1 MLSRLLKRNETYL
14 FFVIMAF
21 SFVVT
26 MINPV
31 FLTLENMF
39 DLIKSS
45 SGMAILAIAFFVGL
59 LSGGIDISFPAIAI
73 AGQYIAVNVLIALG
87 VDSLM
92 LAFLIS
98 CAVGI
103 ALGAINAFFISSFR
117 MQALIVTLGTL
128 NIFHGALLVFVGT
141 RAINTGQLPRCF
153 KTFGH
158 MSVFTLTRPDG
169 TLFGLSIFAV
179 LLLFVI
185 VLTWFILKHTLLGKS
200 IYAVGGNYES
210 AKRAGFNIKKT
221 LFFVYGYI
229 GFLSGIMGVMHL
241 SLIRYS
247 NPNYIVDTE
256 LLKVIAAVVIGGVR
270 ITGGTGTLT
279 GTLLGVIMMVILE
292 KNLVLIG
299 LSSYWHQFFTGLV
312 IVLGVSITYYQSKL
326 QNKKNLLFS
335 AI

>member
-1 MLSRLLKRNETYL
+1 MVSKLLKRNETYL
-14 FFVIMAF
+14 FFVILIF

-26 MINPV
+26 IINPS
-31 FLTLENMF
+31 FLTIENMF

-73 AGQYIAVNVLIALG
+73 AGQYIAVNTLIALG
-87 VDSLM
+87 VDNLM

-98 CAVGI
+98 CAVGT
-103 ALGAINAFFISSFR
+103 ALGAINAFFISTFR
-117 MQALIVTLGTL
+117 MQALIVTLGTA

-141 RAINTGQLPRCF
+141 RAVNTGQLPNCF
-153 KTFGH
+153 KAFGH
-158 MSVFTLTRPDG
+158 LQVLTLTRADG
-169 TLFGLSIFAV
+169 TVYGLSIFVV
-179 LLLFVI
+179 LLLAI
-185 VLTWFILKHTLLGKS
+185 ILLTWFILQRTLLGKS
-200 IYAVGGNYES
+200 VYAVGGNYES
-210 AKRAGFNIKKT
+210 SKRAGFNINNT
-221 LFFVYGYI
+221 LFFVYSYI

-256 LLKVIAAVVIGGVR
+256 LLKVIAAVVIGGAK
-270 ITGGTGTLT
+270 ITGGSGTLM

-312 IVLGVSITYYQSKL
+312 IVVGVSITHYQSKI
-326 QNKKNLLFS
+326 QKKRSLSF
-335 AI
+335 AD

>member
-1 MLSRLLKRNETYL
+1 MIAKLLKRNETYL

-21 SFVVT
+21 GFVVT
-26 MINPV
+26 MINPA
-31 FLTLENMF
+31 FLTFENMF

-59 LSGGIDISFPAIAI
+59 LAGGIDISFPAIAI
-73 AGQYIAVNVLIALG
+73 AGQYIAVNSLIALG
-87 VDSLM
+87 VDNLM
-92 LAFLIS
+92 LAFVIS
-98 CAVGI
+98 CAVGT
-103 ALGAINAFFISSFR
+103 AMGAINAFFISAFR
-117 MQALIVTLGTL
+117 MPALIVTLGTA

-141 RAINTGQLPRCF
+141 RAVNTGQLPNCF
-153 KTFGH
+153 KAFGH
-158 MSVFTLTRPDG
+158 LQVLTLSRGDG
-169 TLFGLSIFAV
+169 TTFGLSIFAV
-179 LLLFVI
+179 LLVLIFI
-185 VLTWFILKHTLLGKS
+185 LTWFILKRTLLGKS

-210 AKRAGFNIKKT
+210 SKRAGININKT
-221 LFFVYGYI
+221 QFFVYSYI

-256 LLKVIAAVVIGGVR
+256 LLRVIAAVVIGGSK
-270 ITGGTGTLT
+270 ITGGSGTLT

-312 IVLGVSITYYQSKL
+312 IVLGVSITHYQGKLQSKRSL
-326 QNKKNLLFS
+326 SF
-335 AI
+335 AD

>member
-1 MLSRLLKRNETYL
+1 VSRLLKRNETYL
-14 FFVIMAF
+14 FFVILIF

-26 MINPV
+26 VINPS
-31 FLTLENMF
+31 FLTIENMF

-73 AGQYIAVNVLIALG
+73 AGQYIAVNALIALG
-87 VDSLM
+87 IDNLL

-98 CAVGI
+98 CAVGT
-103 ALGAINAFFISSFR
+103 ALGAINAFFISTFR
-117 MQALIVTLGTL
+117 MQALIVTLGTA

-141 RAINTGQLPRCF
+141 RAVNTGQLPDCF
-153 KTFGH
+153 KAFGH
-158 MSVFTLTRPDG
+158 LQVLTLTRGDG
-169 TLFGLSIFAV
+169 TVYGLSIFVV
-179 LLLFVI
+179 LLLAI
-185 VLTWFILKHTLLGKS
+185 VLLTWFILQRTLLGKS
-200 IYAVGGNYES
+200 VYAVGGNYES
-210 AKRAGFNIKKT
+210 SKRAGFNINNT
-221 LFFVYGYI
+221 LFFVYSYI

-256 LLKVIAAVVIGGVR
+256 LLKVIAAVVIGGTK
-270 ITGGTGTLT
+270 ITGGSGTLT

-312 IVLGVSITYYQSKL
+312 IVVGVSITHYQSKL
-326 QNKKNLLFS
+326 QKKRSLSF
-335 AI
+335 AE

>member
-1 MLSRLLKRNETYL
+1 MVSKLLKRNETYL
-14 FFVIMAF
+14 FFVILIF

-26 MINPV
+26 IINPS
-31 FLTLENMF
+31 FLTIENMF

-73 AGQYIAVNVLIALG
+73 AGQYIAVNTLIALG
-87 VDSLM
+87 VDNLL

-98 CAVGI
+98 CAVGT
-103 ALGAINAFFISSFR
+103 ALGAINAFFISTFR
-117 MQALIVTLGTL
+117 MQALIVTLGTA

-141 RAINTGQLPRCF
+141 RAVNTGQLPNCF
-153 KTFGH
+153 KAFGH
-158 MSVFTLTRPDG
+158 LQLLTLTRADG
-169 TLFGLSIFAV
+169 TVYGLSIFVV
-179 LLLFVI
+179 LLLGI
-185 VLTWFILKHTLLGKS
+185 ILLTWFILQRTLLGKS
-200 IYAVGGNYES
+200 VYAVGGNYES
-210 AKRAGFNIKKT
+210 SKRAGFNINNT
-221 LFFVYGYI
+221 LFFVYSYI

-256 LLKVIAAVVIGGVR
+256 LLKVIAAVVIGGAK
-270 ITGGTGTLT
+270 ITGGIGTLT
-279 GTLLGVIMMVILE
+279 GTFLGVIMMVILE

-312 IVLGVSITYYQSKL
+312 IVVGVSITHYQSKI
-326 QNKKNLLFS
+326 QKKRSLSF
-335 AI
+335 AD